1 MDIIHQPWPW
11 YVGGTA
17 IAAIMFLLIFSGKE
31 FGFSDNL
38 RTIVC
43 MCGGGKFSKFLDFDW
58 KQRLWNLTFMAGTL
72 LGGWIAYTY
81 MRSEEPMQLSSSFF
95 STLDSWGLTED
106 VKPGEMIPES
116 LFNFG
121 QLGSIAGIVIIIFGG
136 FFVGFGARYA
146 GGCTSG
152 HAISGL
158 SNLQLPS
165 LIAVIGFFIGG
176 LFVSNILYPW
186 LLNL

>member
-1 MDIIHQPWPW
+1 MEIIYQSWPW
-11 YVGGTA
+11 YVGGSA
-17 IAAIMFLLIFSGKE
+17 ISVIMFLLIFSGKE
-31 FGFSDNL
+31 FGFSENL
-38 RTIVC
+38 RIIIS
-43 MCGGGKFSKFLDFDW
+43 MLGGGKYSKFFDIDW
-58 KQRLWNLTFMAGTL
+58 KQRLWNLTFLFGTL
-72 LGGWIAYTY
+72 LGGWIAYTF
-81 MRSEEPMQLSSSFF
+81 MRSDEPMQLSASFLN
-95 STLDSWGLTED
+95 TLDSWGLAQD
-106 VKPGEMIPES
+106 VKPGELIPTS
-116 LFNFG
+116 LINFS
-121 QLGSIAGIVIIIFGG
+121 QLGSIAGIVIMILGG

-158 SNLQLPS
+158 SNLQWPS